1 MRVPSYT
8 TTAVPP
14 PITNNFSDYMQRAE
28 NIKYIDT
35 GIPPVGDLQ
44 AQISLLNK
52 RIETLEELLLE
63 FGIKKV
69 FDKAGDEA
77 ND

>member
-35 GIPPVGDLQ
+35 GIQAAQDLQ
-44 AQISLLNK
+44 IQINLLNK
-52 RIETLEELLLE
+52 RVEALEELLLE

-69 FDKAGDEA
+69 FDKAGDEM
-77 ND
+77 NE